1 MKVLLVRH
9 GAAADGEFPELLRP
23 LTLEGRRSVKR
34 LARSISRSGVRVDAI
49 VSSPLT
55 RAVQTAE
62 ILLAKLPKAH
72 PVRHV
77 SCLVELAGDFIP
89 GRFSEATFFGWL
101 AECGRSN
108 VVIVG
113 HEPTLLSLAFWID
126 PALEGSGEIRGIAKS
141 SALLFS
147 WTPGHS
153 GRFEGRIFP
162 KN

>member
-49 VSSPLT
+49 VASPLT

-62 ILLAKLPKAH
+62 ILLAKLPQGH

-77 SCLVELAGDFIP
+77 SCLVELAGDFLP

-101 AECGRSN
+101 AECGRLN

-162 KN
+162 KS

>member
-23 LTLEGRRSVKR
+23 LTLEGRKSVKR
-34 LARSISRSGVRVDAI
+34 LARSISRSGIRVDAI

-62 ILLAKLPKAH
+62 ILLAKLSRGH

-89 GRFSEATFFGWL
+89 GRFSEATFLGWL

-113 HEPTLLSLAFWID
+113 HEPILLALAFWID
-126 PALEGSGEIRGIAKS
+126 PALERSDEIRGIAKS

-147 WTPGHS
+147 CSPGYD
-153 GRFEGRIFP
+153 GRFEGHIFP
-162 KN
+162 KD

>member
-1 MKVLLVRH
+1 MRVCLVRH

-34 LARSISRSGVRVDAI
+34 LARAISRSVLRVDAI

-62 ILLAKLPKAH
+62 ILLAKLPKHH

-89 GRFSEATFFGWL
+89 GQFSERTFLGWL
-101 AECGRSN
+101 AECELSN
-108 VVIVG
+108 VIFVG
-113 HEPTLLSLAFWID
+113 HEPTLLALAFWID
-126 PALEGSGEIRGIAKS
+126 PSLENSNKISGIPKS

-147 WTPGHS
+147 WSPGRD
-153 GRFEGRIFP
+153 GRYEGHIFP
-162 KN
+162 EN

>member
-23 LTLEGRRSVKR
+23 LTLEGRKSVKR
-34 LARSISRSGVRVDAI
+34 LARSISRSGIRVDAI

-55 RAVQTAE
+55 RAIQTAE
-62 ILLAKLPKAH
+62 ILLAKLPKRH

-89 GRFSEATFFGWL
+89 GRFSERTFLGWL
-101 AECGRSN
+101 ADCGLSS
-108 VVIVG
+108 VIFVG
-113 HEPTLLSLAFWID
+113 HEPTLLALAFWID
-126 PALEGSGEIRGIAKS
+126 PSLENSNEIRGIAKS

-147 WTPGHS
+147 WSPGQD
-153 GRFEGRIFP
+153 GRYEGRIFP
-162 KN
+162 ED